1 MTEGMIPASGSEK
14 GPAVPLAQAAS
25 LNEESKN
32 VFTELFGK
40 DASQKSAGIMN
51 TVAAQQDKKS
61 SFFGSKPKEDELTTL
76 KKLREHPS
84 KPGAAMFKAS
94 LFILVVTVGVFLTQN
109 SSHFSFFGVNPALKV
124 DQAADRV
131 AVLTAD
137 VQVQGHLEAA
147 LLLDQYMATADEYF
161 YNLAQAESEY
171 SSENKKADFEDNVSE
186 LKPELTTLLGKVQ
199 QNFSLEVTPEEIV
212 TAQAVVDA
220 LIAELRAQSGQVD
233 EQTLLQDIQDLETAK
248 TLLSQV
254 EFKNLVSSID
264 LAEVTD
270 ENFESVYDRFS
281 QVNSSVTALIS
292 KIKSSRI
299 TWSVYL
305 DEIEKLTKRVDPLF
319 NTEFAGSLSLD
330 EVRFTTDGTLMVTG
344 STKTDDSKNFTLVSD
359 LIDAY
364 EESDYFTKVEDRSYS
379 KSDDTESFTGNFRIS
394 LTLEP

>member
-1 MTEGMIPASGSEK
+1 MAEGMIPASGSEK
-14 GPAVPLAQAAS
+14 GPAMPMAQAAA
-25 LNEESKN
+25 LNDESKN

-51 TVAAQQDKKS
+51 TVAAQQDKKT
-61 SFFGSKPKEDELTTL
+61 SFFGSKPKEDELISL

-84 KPGAAMFKAS
+84 RPGAALFKAS
-94 LFILVVTVGVFLTQN
+94 IFILVLTVGGFLTQN
-109 SSHFSFFGVNPALKV
+109 SSYFSFFGVNPALKV

-131 AVLTAD
+131 ADLTAD

-147 LLLDQYMATADEYF
+147 LLLDQYMSSADQYF

-171 SSENKKADFEDNVSE
+171 SSENKKAGYEEELTE

-199 QNFSLEVTPEEIV
+199 QNFSTEVTPEEIV

-220 LIAELRAQSGQVD
+220 LIAELHAQSGQVD
-233 EQTLLQDIQDLETAK
+233 EHSLLQDIQDLETAK
-248 TLLSQV
+248 ILLSQL
-254 EFKNLVSSID
+254 EFKALVNSID

-281 QVNSSVTALIS
+281 EVNSSVTALIS
-292 KIKSSRI
+292 KIKSARL

-305 DEIEKLTKRVDPLF
+305 DEIEKLTKSVDPLF
-319 NTEFAGSLSLD
+319 NTEFPGSLSLS

-344 STKTDDSKNFTLVSD
+344 STLTDDSKNFTLVSD

-364 EESDYFTKVEDRSYS
+364 EDSDYFSNVEDRSYS
-379 KSDDTESFTGNFRIS
+379 KSDEAETYTGSFRIS